1 MQHRLAWRV
10 IVGFDERGRAA
21 PPDFDAAKQIGFG
34 ARHAKKRRRL
44 EAQLRAENVRIGT
57 ERHRRA
63 APVDRPHFL
72 ELALGHAARIALRK
86 KLLVAGDFDRQFLG
100 QRVDDG
106 NADAVKP
113 PRSLIDFV

>member
-1 MQHRLAWRV
+1 
-10 IVGFDERGRAA
+10 
-21 PPDFDAAKQIGFG
+21 
-34 ARHAKKRRRL
+34 
-44 EAQLRAENVRIGT
+44 
-57 ERHRRA
+57 
-63 APVDRPHFL
+63 
-72 ELALGHAARIALRK
+72 LGHAARIALRK